1 MAKKRISLKD
11 IEESKISISQ
21 GKELINAPK
30 TQDKEDIEILL
41 ENLKKVDATID
52 ARDKINYKNTD
63 IDTAIQ
69 SVEAILLKSFEK
81 KENLE
86 EVRKVLSQLR
96 EQTPGTNLDRIKN
109 LMAKLQ
115 ELLTYSTLA
124 KPIIEQIWTTLS
136 KYFGLG

>member
-21 GKELINAPK
+21 GTEHINATK
-30 TQDKEDIEILL
+30 KLDGEDIEILL
-41 ENLKKVDATID
+41 ENLKKVDATIE
-52 ARDKINYKNTD
+52 AKDKISYKNTD
-63 IDTAIQ
+63 LETAIQ
-69 SVEAILLKSFEK
+69 SLEAILLKSFEK

-86 EVRKVLSQLR
+86 ETQKVLSQLR
-96 EQTPGTNLDRIKN
+96 QQTPGTNLDRIKN
-109 LMAKLQ
+109 LMAKLK

-124 KPIIEQIWTTLS
+124 KPIIEQIWITLS